1 MIEVSSAARAYWR
14 VLGILEGLAAQI
26 EHLEDYL
33 PSDDR
38 RVADCYDALVEA
50 LEIFQQ
56 QVRRSIGSE
65 EDEDG

>member
-1 MIEVSSAARAYWR
+1 MIEVTSAARAYWR
-14 VLGILEGLAAQI
+14 LLGILEGLAAQI

-38 RVADCYDALVEA
+38 RVAECYDALVEA

-56 QVRRSIGSE
+56 KVRRSLGS
-65 EDEDG
+65 DEDDEG